1 MASLKGK
8 YPQTLKKEERLS
20 GKKSIELLFQ
30 RGKSIG
36 EYPLKVIFLQLKDP
50 PKGPNR
56 VMFSVPRKN
65 FKKSTERNLLKRRMR
80 EAYRK
85 NKHRMV
91 NESAQNL
98 LIAYIYIGTAIAD
111 YHRIEE
117 SAIDVLNRLNK
128 IIKKSE
134 TPTDEN

>member
-1 MASLKGK
+1 
-8 YPQTLKKEERLS
+8 
-20 GKKSIELLFQ
+20 
-30 RGKSIG
+30 
-36 EYPLKVIFLQLKDP
+36 
-50 PKGPNR
+50 
-56 VMFSVPRKN
+56 
-65 FKKSTERNLLKRRMR
+65 
-80 EAYRK
+80 
-85 NKHRMV
+85 MV